1 MSMLVEQEKSKYD
14 RMWDY
19 PGYKFWNG
27 PDRVTKF
34 MNKCFTGKHSVLE
47 FGCGTGMNSLTMH
60 NQGHDVWMMDITDHS
75 LLPEAKDALGHR
87 FFVSPIHLIP
97 DAIPH
102 CEFGFCGDVM
112 EHVPTVWVSSSFAA
126 IKKKVD
132 CCYFLICGVGDTY
145 GKYINETLHLTVQ
158 SKDWWIEEM
167 LKHWKTVEDCGS
179 EKSTYA
185 LIGRK

>member
-1 MSMLVEQEKSKYD
+1 MLVEQEKSKYD

-34 MNKCFTGKHSVLE
+34 MNKCFT
-47 FGCGTGMNSLTMH
+47 
-60 NQGHDVWMMDITDHS
+60 
-75 LLPEAKDALGHR
+75 
-87 FFVSPIHLIP
+87 
-97 DAIPH
+97 
-102 CEFGFCGDVM
+102 
-112 EHVPTVWVSSSFAA
+112 
-126 IKKKVD
+126 
-132 CCYFLICGVGDTY
+132 
-145 GKYINETLHLTVQ
+145 TVQ

>member
-1 MSMLVEQEKSKYD
+1 MSTLVEQEKYKYD

-75 LLPEAKDALGHR
+75 LLRGRDGTCADGLGVVFIR
-87 FFVSPIHLIP
+87 RDQKESRLLLLP
-97 DAIPH
+97 DLW
-102 CEFGFCGDVM
+102 C
-112 EHVPTVWVSSSFAA
+112 
-126 IKKKVD
+126 
-132 CCYFLICGVGDTY
+132 
-145 GKYINETLHLTVQ
+145 
-158 SKDWWIEEM
+158 
-167 LKHWKTVEDCGS
+167 
-179 EKSTYA
+179 
-185 LIGRK
+185 R